1 MNVSTNRLFA
11 PESFPPA
18 SLIISKAA
26 EDSRAPKRCREIPR
40 ATTSARFWSA
50 ACCKSRFIGVLCRF
64 FFRSLGTQNHQHLRK
79 NVLPHVALLSVF
91 GFVGCKSF
99 RPVEDLTRY
108 YVLSAT
114 TTASTG
120 VHSNQGLA
128 IGLAPINIPD
138 YLQNTRIAIRTGTNE
153 IYYSEQRQWAE
164 HLAKGIQ
171 RVLASDLSTLL
182 PSARLI
188 TSAWQN
194 GDVKAEVHVSIH
206 RFELDETGEATL
218 ECEWRLLSPTDG
230 HVLRLDHAVISKKGS
245 PLGKNPTGAVNTLSQ
260 TLAELSNQIA
270 AALKTSG

>member
-1 MNVSTNRLFA
+1 MNVSTNRLVA
-11 PESFPPA
+11 
-18 SLIISKAA
+18 
-26 EDSRAPKRCREIPR
+26 
-40 ATTSARFWSA
+40 
-50 ACCKSRFIGVLCRF
+50 
-64 FFRSLGTQNHQHLRK
+64 QNHRYPRSTVFQC
-79 NVLPHVALLSVF
+79 VALLSVF
-91 GFVGCKSF
+91 GFMGCKSF

-114 TTASTG
+114 ATASTG

-128 IGLAPINIPD
+128 IGLAPVNIPD
-138 YLQNTRIAIRTGTNE
+138 YLQNTRIAVRTGTNE
-153 IYYSEQRQWAE
+153 IFYSEQRQWAE

-171 RVLASDLSTLL
+171 RVLASDLSALL
-182 PSARLI
+182 PSARFI

-218 ECEWRLLSPTDG
+218 ECEWRLLSPADG
-230 HVLRLDHAVISKKGS
+230 HILRLDHALISKKGS
-245 PLGKNPTGAVNTLSQ
+245 PLGKDPTGAINTLSQ

>member
-1 MNVSTNRLFA
+1 MNVSTDRLV
-11 PESFPPA
+11 S
-18 SLIISKAA
+18 
-26 EDSRAPKRCREIPR
+26 
-40 ATTSARFWSA
+40 
-50 ACCKSRFIGVLCRF
+50 
-64 FFRSLGTQNHQHLRK
+64 QNHRYPRNTVFQC
-79 NVLPHVALLSVF
+79 VALLSVF

-99 RPVEDLTRY
+99 RPIEDLTRY

-114 TTASTG
+114 ATAPTG

-128 IGLAPINIPD
+128 IGLAPVNIPD
-138 YLQNTRIAIRTGTNE
+138 YLQNTRIAVRTGTNE

-194 GDVKAEVHVSIH
+194 GDVKTEVHVSIQ

-218 ECEWRLLSPTDG
+218 ECEWRLLSPADG
-230 HVLRLDHAVISKKGS
+230 HVLRLDHAVISKKGP
-245 PLGKNPTGAVNTLSQ
+245 PLANNPTGAVHSLSEA
-260 TLAELSNQIA
+260 LEELSKQLA
-270 AALKTSG
+270 ATLKTQG

>member
-11 PESFPPA
+11 H
-18 SLIISKAA
+18 
-26 EDSRAPKRCREIPR
+26 
-40 ATTSARFWSA
+40 
-50 ACCKSRFIGVLCRF
+50 FIGNRNYC
-64 FFRSLGTQNHQHLRK
+64 
-79 NVLPHVALLSVF
+79 VARGLAFVSVSSF
-91 GFVGCKSF
+91 LVFAFTACKSF

-128 IGLAPINIPD
+128 IGLAPVNIPD
-138 YLQNTRIAIRTGTNE
+138 YLQNTRIAVRTGTNE
-153 IYYSEQRQWAE
+153 IFYSEQRQWAE

-182 PSARLI
+182 PSARVI
-188 TSAWQN
+188 TSAWQG

-218 ECEWRLLSPTDG
+218 ECEWRLLSPADG

-245 PLGKNPTGAVNTLSQ
+245 PLGKDPTGAVNTLSQ